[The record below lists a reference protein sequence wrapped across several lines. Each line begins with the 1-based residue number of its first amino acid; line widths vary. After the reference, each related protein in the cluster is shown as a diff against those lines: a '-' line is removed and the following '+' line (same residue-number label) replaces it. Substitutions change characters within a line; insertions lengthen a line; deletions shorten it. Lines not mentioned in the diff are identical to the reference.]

1 MQKQIGYAE
10 LKRQI
15 EELTGLAEE
24 LRRKESAEAAK
35 QVKELISSYGLTAQD
50 IGLEPASGRKA
61 SGGQAD
67 AQPQQPQAK
76 PQAQA
81 PKKAKVKRGKYRVL
95 FRDPE
100 TGVGWAGRGR
110 IPRWMEARFKEG
122 KTKEDFRIGQPAS
135 GR

>member
-10 LKRQI
+10 LKKQI

-35 QVKELISSYGLTAQD
+35 QVKALISSYGLTARD
-50 IGLEPASGRKA
+50 IGLEPESGSASQGAGAAAPARE
-61 SGGQAD
+61 
-67 AQPQQPQAK
+67 
-76 PQAQA
+76 QAQAA

-122 KTKEDFRIGQPAS
+122 KTKEDFRVGQPAP
-135 GR
+135 RR